1 MKRKDQDTRQV
12 SLWTMAAAAMAV
24 LLFLNFLAFAV
35 LCLAGVEMV
44 LEPAAGIVAAI
55 FILLGF
61 AAALPAKR
69 KGAAKL
75 WRRLLAAGI
84 ACNFLIVAF
93 YCGAAVL
100 LLAYLS

>member
-1 MKRKDQDTRQV
+1 MKTKEKDARPV
-12 SLWTMAAAAMAV
+12 SLWTMITAAMAV

-35 LCLAGVEMV
+35 LCLTGVEMM

-69 KGAAKL
+69 KSAAKL
-75 WRRLLAAGI
+75 WRRLLGAGI

-100 LLAYLS
+100 LLASLS